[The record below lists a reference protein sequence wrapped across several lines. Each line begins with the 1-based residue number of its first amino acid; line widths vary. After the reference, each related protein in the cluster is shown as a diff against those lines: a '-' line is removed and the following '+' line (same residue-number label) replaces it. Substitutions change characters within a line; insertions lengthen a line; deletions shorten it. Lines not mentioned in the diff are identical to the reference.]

1 MWYDAKIDE
10 INTLAL
16 ACSGFL
22 TTEAKVVAVDIDG
35 TLTNENKLIEPSVI
49 DALQRLEKA
58 GIPVILATGNV
69 RAITYG
75 LCMISKFE
83 RTNLL

>member
-1 MWYDAKIDE
+1 MQWLPDNWKP
-10 INTLAL
+10 
-16 ACSGFL
+16 
-22 TTEAKVVAVDIDG
+22 KVVAVDIDG

-49 DALQRLEKA
+49 DALQKLEKN

-75 LCMISKFE
+75 LWRFL
-83 RTNLL
+83 NLSGPI